1 MSKEATN
8 REELDFSKL
17 LQKLLEEN
25 VELELSNVEIKAEK
39 LIVKRM

>member
-1 MSKEATN
+1 MSKEATS

>member
-1 MSKEATN
+1 MS
-8 REELDFSKL
+8 REELDISKL

-25 VELELSNVEIKAEK
+25 VELELNNVEIKAEK

>member
-1 MSKEATN
+1 MS
-8 REELDFSKL
+8 REELDISKL

-25 VELELSNVEIKAEK
+25 VELELSDVEIKAEK

>member
-1 MSKEATN
+1 MS
-8 REELDFSKL
+8 REELDISKL